1 MGLGLREL
9 RELRGSFLLRLRA
22 QGFEFRVFF
31 LCQAFRFFHSK
42 RTLKKDLAFE
52 S

>member
-22 QGFEFRVFF
+22 QGFEFRKF